1 MSTRPDQPDTRPRP
15 SALPCGEQ
23 DAFARFQA
31 RQHRN
36 RQMRR
41 ESMGALA
48 ALLHPTAPSTP
59 AQGTPLCVAMH
70 AVGQA
75 LGVSLEPPVRA
86 GCTPQDGESLEAL
99 AQAWHLRRRRVLL
112 TGSWWQH
119 DSGPLLAYTRTEHQP
134 VALLPLSPGR
144 YALFDPVRRTHTPV
158 HARLAA
164 TLAPEAYAFYRLF
177 PSRALRG
184 LDLLR
189 FGLRGCS
196 KELRLALLM
205 GLATTLLGMLT
216 PQATAVLIGHAI
228 PDTDRGL
235 VLQLGIGLGAAACGQ
250 ALFQLAQGWA
260 LMRQRFASAAAV
272 QAAMWDRVLK
282 LRPSFFRQYT
292 TGDLQARVTT
302 ISTMQQQL
310 SGSALRTLFAS
321 GMALLH
327 LLLMLSYSIPL
338 TLVAGAAVLVAGLA
352 TLWTGLHTVR
362 QVRPLQH
369 LMGELAGTVVQLV
382 HGVAKLRVAG
392 AEERAFASWGKT
404 YCQQQTLRLRLQRL
418 EDRMTVIN
426 AVWPTLAS
434 LGLFW
439 YAMLTIPHTETADS
453 RGLTAGAFLAFH
465 AAFGICMAG
474 ATSLSNTMVDLLEVA
489 TLWERARPILAA
501 MPEVA
506 ATQAPPG
513 RLRGALAL
521 DRVTFRYQEHGPV
534 VLDDVSLQAA
544 PGEFIALVGPSGSGK
559 STIVRLLL
567 GFDTPETGAVYYDNQ
582 ALSRLDV
589 AAVRR
594 QIGTVLQQGQLM
606 AGTILEHIAGGGLL
620 PLEEAWEAARAA
632 GLAEDITAMP
642 MGMHTLVSEG
652 GGNLSGGQRQ
662 RLLIARALARHPAL
676 VLFDEATSALD
687 NRTQAIVTA
696 SLARLRVTRV
706 VIAHRLSTIRHADRI
721 YVLEHGRV
729 IQQGRFAELT
739 RQDGLFAR
747 LMAHQE
753 YYQG

>member
-1 MSTRPDQPDTRPRP
+1 V
-15 SALPCGEQ
+15 
-23 DAFARFQA
+23 F
-31 RQHRN
+31 
-36 RQMRR
+36 
-41 ESMGALA
+41 
-48 ALLHPTAPSTP
+48 
-59 AQGTPLCVAMH
+59 
-70 AVGQA
+70 
-75 LGVSLEPPVRA
+75 
-86 GCTPQDGESLEAL
+86 
-99 AQAWHLRRRRVLL
+99 L
-112 TGSWWQH
+112 TEGWWQH

-134 VALLPLSPGR
+134 VALLPVSPGR
-144 YALFDPVRRTHTPV
+144 YVLFDPVCRTRTPV

-164 TLAPEAYAFYRLF
+164 TLAPEGYAFYRPF
-177 PSRALRG
+177 PNRALRG
-184 LDLLR
+184 LELLR
-189 FGLRGCS
+189 FGLRGCGRD
-196 KELRLALLM
+196 LWRALLT
-205 GLATTLLGMLT
+205 GLAATLLGMLM
-216 PQATAVLIGHAI
+216 PQAMAVLIDQAI
-228 PDTDRGL
+228 PNTDRGL

-250 ALFQLAQGWA
+250 ALFQLVQACA
-260 LMRQRFASAAAV
+260 LMRQHFASTTTV
-272 QAAMWDRVLK
+272 QAAMWDQVLK

-292 TGDLQARVTT
+292 TGDLQARVTA

-327 LLLMLSYSIPL
+327 LLLLLSYSVPL
-338 TLVAGAAVLVAGLA
+338 TLVAGAAVLGAGLA
-352 TLWTGLHTVR
+352 TLWTGLHTVQ

-369 LMGELAGTVVQLV
+369 LMGELAGTVVQLM

-418 EDRMTVIN
+418 EDRMTVMH

-439 YAMLTIPHTETADS
+439 CAMLTLPHAEIAES

-474 ATSLSNTMVDLLEVA
+474 ATSLSNTVVDLLEVA

-501 MPEVA
+501 TPEVDT
-506 ATQAPPG
+506 TQAPPG
-513 RLRGALAL
+513 RLRGAVAL
-521 DRVTFRYQEHGPV
+521 DHVTFRYQDHGPV
-534 VLDDVSLQAA
+534 VLEDVSLRAA

-567 GFDTPETGAVYYDNQ
+567 GFDTPKTGAVYYDDQ
-582 ALSRLDV
+582 DLTRLDV

-606 AGTILEHIAGGGLL
+606 AGTILEHIAGSGLL

-632 GLAEDITAMP
+632 GLAEDIAAMP

-687 NRTQAIVTA
+687 NRTQAIITA

-729 IQQGRFAELT
+729 VQQGQFAELA

-747 LMAHQE
+747 LMARQE
-753 YYQG
+753 CYQV